1 MMASKVHKQ
10 SIVKNQ
16 SGCPIMKKTIKID
29 YVSDIACPWCA
40 VGLGSLEEAIKI
52 LDGAADVE
60 IHFQPFE
67 LNPDMPPGGQEVI
80 EHLTQK
86 YGMPEE
92 QIRVNQANI
101 RDRAAAVG
109 FPFHPDGRKHV
120 YNTFDAH
127 RLLHWAGVECGAQAQ
142 YRLKKELLGTYFT
155 LAVSLDDQNNM
166 IDAVKR
172 AALDPVRAQEIL
184 SSDVFTQEVRAQQ
197 EKYASMGITSVPSL
211 IFNDKYLLQGAQ
223 PPEAFARALLQLA
236 EQE

>member
-1 MMASKVHKQ
+1 MLHTHTKL
-10 SIVKNQ
+10 
-16 SGCPIMKKTIKID
+16 IMKKTIKID
-29 YVSDIACPWCA
+29 YISDIACPWCA

-52 LDGAADVE
+52 LDGAAEVE

-86 YGMPEE
+86 YGKPEE
-92 QIRVNQANI
+92 QIRINQANI

-109 FPFHPDGRKHV
+109 FPFHPEGRKHV
-120 YNTFDAH
+120 YNTFNAH
-127 RLLHWAGVECGAQAQ
+127 RLIHWAGAEFGPDAQ

-172 AALDPVRAQEIL
+172 AGLDPVRAQEIL
-184 SSDVFTQEVRAQQ
+184 SSDTFTSEVRAQQ
-197 EKYASMGITSVPSL
+197 SKYAGMGITSVPSL
-211 IFNDKYLLQGAQ
+211 IFDDKYLLQGAQ

>member
-1 MMASKVHKQ
+1 
-10 SIVKNQ
+10 
-16 SGCPIMKKTIKID
+16 
-29 YVSDIACPWCA
+29 
-40 VGLGSLEEAIKI
+40 
-52 LDGAADVE
+52 
-60 IHFQPFE
+60 
-67 LNPDMPPGGQEVI
+67 
-80 EHLTQK
+80 
-86 YGMPEE
+86 MPEE